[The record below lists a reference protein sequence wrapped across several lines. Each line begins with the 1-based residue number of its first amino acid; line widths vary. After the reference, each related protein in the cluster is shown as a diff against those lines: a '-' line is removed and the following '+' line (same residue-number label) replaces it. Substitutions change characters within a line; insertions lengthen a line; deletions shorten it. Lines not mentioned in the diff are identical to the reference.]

1 MSEITL
7 KPKRFNQ
14 IEQEQSSFLI
24 TNNREIK
31 DGEVISLVL
40 EGTTT
45 LLKRKVMAVLSD
57 EGLKDGYKLLLVE
70 RLKRFVAL

>member
-14 IEQEQSSFLI
+14 IEQEESSFLI
-24 TNNREIK
+24 TNNSEVK

-45 LLKRKVMAVLSD
+45 LLKRKVMGVLSD
-57 EGLKDGYKLLLVE
+57 DGLKEGYKLILVH